1 MKPIYIAGLTLLIL
15 ILVFA
20 LIGTVLARTN
30 TIRVRTAP
38 TYTRIC
44 TILVLGA
51 MYGLTH
57 YEWPGVH
64 LRELDFWSLLIILAI
79 GAYALI
85 WAAVAYQLN
94 KVGHP
99 QFGDSYMLSMLYTDS
114 QQPPMDDMV
123 GTQPPSGKKRD

>member
-1 MKPIYIAGLTLLIL
+1 MCLYNSSNNSLI
-15 ILVFA
+15 FA
-20 LIGTVLARTN
+20 LLMSSRKHGISF
-30 TIRVRTAP
+30 

-51 MYGLTH
+51 YYGLTH
-57 YEWPGVH
+57 YDWPGVH
-64 LRELDFWSLLIILAI
+64 LRELDFWSLLVILAI

-94 KVGHP
+94 RVDKG

-114 QQPPMDDMV
+114 QQPPLEDMV
-123 GTQPPSGKKRD
+123 GIKPPPGKKPN

>member
-1 MKPIYIAGLTLLIL
+1 MKPFYIAALIILVL
-15 ILVFA
+15 ILVFS

-51 MYGLTH
+51 YYGITH

-64 LRELDFWSLLIILAI
+64 LRELDFWSLLVILAI

-94 KVGHP
+94 RVDKG

-114 QQPPMDDMV
+114 QQPPLEDMV
-123 GTQPPSGKKRD
+123 APKPTSNKRPS